1 MSYTTFDVATE
12 NAAWKPDAEPKTITV
27 TVKVTNTGSC
37 AGKEVVQIY
46 AACPFGK
53 LKKERKRLVAFGKT
67 ALLQPGESETLH
79 LKVPTVLLESYR
91 TGKAVYCMEA
101 GDYDFLVGTSSR
113 DVTLA
118 ARLTLDKT
126 VETEHLTNI
135 CPLLD
140 ALKEIQPEEEKEE
153 RWRAEREQMWEE
165 KKAEIPLLFL
175 DEKGLIRDEESAE
188 EMYKILKFGET
199 NAAEAKECDAN
210 GCEFEAETTEAKE
223 DAGNCKCGAEQP
235 KWEERRRKAMEKAA
249 ELAQK
254 LTPEEKTALVC
265 GRSSGS
271 KEIIGA
277 AAVTVPGAAG
287 ETTASL
293 LEKYGVANVILADG
307 PAGIR
312 ITSHYQKNPSDGS
325 VYKMNM
331 YQRLENRIFGTEF
344 LHTDGEDYYQYCSAI
359 PVGTLLAQTF
369 DTELLEEVGRMIG
382 AELEEFGVT
391 LWLAPGMNIHRN
403 PLCGRNFEYYSEDPV
418 LTGLCAATETKGVQ
432 SQKGKGTTIKHFA
445 GNNQEDNRMFT
456 NAHISERALR
466 EIYLKGFEIA
476 VKTAQPYAIMTSYN
490 LINGVHSANNY
501 DMLQNIARDE
511 WGFEGLVMT
520 DWYTSQDTTEMG
532 MVSPSGKYSHSS
544 SVQCIKAGNDLQMP
558 GCQQNVD
565 DIVEAVNE
573 GKEITK
579 ADLQRC
585 AKHILSVALKTM

>member
-12 NAAWKPDAEPKTITV
+12 NAAWKAGCRAKNNHSNR
-27 TVKVTNTGSC
+27 KSNKHRLLCRKRSC
-37 AGKEVVQIY
+37 IDLRCLPV
-46 AACPFGK
+46 GK

-140 ALKEIQPEEEKEE
+140 ALKEIQPEEEQEE

-175 DEKGLIRDEESAE
+175 DEKGLIRDGKSAE
-188 EMYKILKFGET
+188 EMYKILKFGKT

-223 DAGNCKCGAEQP
+223 DAGNCKCGAEQQ
-235 KWEERRRKAMEKAA
+235 KWEERRRKAREKAA

-403 PLCGRNFEYYSEDPV
+403 PLCGRNFEYYSEDPLV
-418 LTGLCAATETKGVQ
+418 SGKMAAALTRGVQ
-432 SQKGKGTTIKHFA
+432 SRYGVGTTIKHYA
-445 GNNQEDNRMFT
+445 CNNQEENRRGVSSI
-456 NAHISERALR
+456 ISERALR

-476 VKTAQPYAIMTSYN
+476 IKESQPKAIMTSYN
-490 LINGVHSANNY
+490 KVNGVHTANSY
-501 DMLQNIARDE
+501 GLCTTAARKE
-511 WGFEGLVMT
+511 WGFAGIIMT
-520 DWYTSQDTTEMG
+520 DWTTTNADG
-532 MVSPSGKYSHSS
+532 GSS
-544 SVQCIKAGNDLQMP
+544 AAKCIAAGNDLVMP
-558 GCQQNVD
+558 GTD
-565 DIVEAVNE
+565 TDRR
-573 GKEITK
+573 EILDALSAENDQYLEEK
-579 ADLQRC
+579 DLTACAQR
-585 AKHILSVALKTM
+585 ILEMIFTSNSYE

>member
-12 NAAWKPDAEPKTITV
+12 NAAWKLDAESKTITV

-140 ALKEIQPEEEKEE
+140 ALKEIQPEEEQEE

-175 DEKGLIRDEESAE
+175 DEKGLIHDGKSAE
-188 EMYKILKFGET
+188 EMYKILKFGKT

-223 DAGNCKCGAEQP
+223 DAGNCKCGAEQQ
-235 KWEERRRKAMEKAA
+235 KWEERRRKAREKAA

-271 KEIIGA
+271 KEIIEA
-277 AAVTVPGAAG
+277 AAITVPGAAG

-391 LWLAPGMNIHRN
+391 LWLAPGLNIHRN
-403 PLCGRNFEYYSEDPV
+403 PLCGRNFEYYSEDPYV
-418 LTGLCAATETKGVQ
+418 SGVMAASVTRGVQ
-432 SQKGKGTTIKHFA
+432 SHPGLGVTIKHFCC
-445 GNNQEDNRMFT
+445 NNQEDKRETVSENVP
-456 NAHISERALR
+456 ERALR
-466 EIYLKGFEIA
+466 EIYLRGFEIA
-476 VKTAQPYAIMTSYN
+476 VRKSKPWAVMTSYN
-490 LINGVHSANNY
+490 LVNGVHTFASNDLCTKALRN
-501 DMLQNIARDE
+501 E
-511 WGFEGLVMT
+511 WEYQGLVMT
-520 DWYTSQDTTEMG
+520 DWTASEKSPGEHTS
-532 MVSPSGKYSHSS
+532 
-544 SVQCIKAGNDLQMP
+544 CILAGNDLIMP
-558 GCQQNVD
+558 GHPG
-565 DIVEAVNE
+565 AK
-573 GKEITK
+573 KELT
-579 ADLQRC
+579 A
-585 AKHILSVALKTM
+585 ALKSGQIKRSELEVAAANVLNVIFSSNVWSINE

>member
-175 DEKGLIRDEESAE
+175 DEKGLIRDGKSAE

-235 KWEERRRKAMEKAA
+235 KWEERRRRAMEKAA

-403 PLCGRNFEYYSEDPV
+403 PLCGRNFEYYSEDPLV
-418 LTGLCAATETKGVQ
+418 SGKIAAALTRGVQ
-432 SQKGKGTTIKHFA
+432 SRYGVGTTIKHYA
-445 GNNQEDNRMFT
+445 CNNQEENRRGVSS
-456 NAHISERALR
+456 IVSERALR

-476 VKTAQPYAIMTSYN
+476 IKESQPKPAKSDHD
-490 LINGVHSANNY
+490 LLQQGKRCPHRQQLRSVHNRCKKGMGLCRHHHDRLDNNKRRRRLLCRKMHRCRKRSC
-501 DMLQNIARDE
+501 D
-511 WGFEGLVMT
+511 
-520 DWYTSQDTTEMG
+520 
-532 MVSPSGKYSHSS
+532 
-544 SVQCIKAGNDLQMP
+544 AGNRHRPPRNP
-558 GCQQNVD
+558 GCA
-565 DIVEAVNE
+565 ECR
-573 GKEITK
+573 K
-579 ADLQRC
+579 
-585 AKHILSVALKTM
+585 

>member
-175 DEKGLIRDEESAE
+175 DEKGLIRDGKSAE

-235 KWEERRRKAMEKAA
+235 KWEERRRKAREKAA

-277 AAVTVPGAAG
+277 AAITVPGAAG

-307 PAGIR
+307 GRHPHHLPL
-312 ITSHYQKNPSDGS
+312 SEKS
-325 VYKMNM
+325 VGRQCLQNEHVSASREPYFW
-331 YQRLENRIFGTEF
+331 NRIPP
-344 LHTDGEDYYQYCSAI
+344 HRRRR
-359 PVGTLLAQTF
+359 LLSVLQC
-369 DTELLEEVGRMIG
+369 D
-382 AELEEFGVT
+382 
-391 LWLAPGMNIHRN
+391 P
-403 PLCGRNFEYYSEDPV
+403 GRNASGADIRHGASRGSRPHDRRRAGGVRRDP
-418 LTGLCAATETKGVQ
+418 LACTGHEHPPQ
-432 SQKGKGTTIKHFA
+432 S
-445 GNNQEDNRMFT
+445 
-456 NAHISERALR
+456 ALR
-466 EIYLKGFEIA
+466 TQL
-476 VKTAQPYAIMTSYN
+476 
-490 LINGVHSANNY
+490 
-501 DMLQNIARDE
+501 R
-511 WGFEGLVMT
+511 
-520 DWYTSQDTTEMG
+520 
-532 MVSPSGKYSHSS
+532 
-544 SVQCIKAGNDLQMP
+544 
-558 GCQQNVD
+558 
-565 DIVEAVNE
+565 
-573 GKEITK
+573 
-579 ADLQRC
+579 
-585 AKHILSVALKTM
+585 ILF

>member
-175 DEKGLIRDEESAE
+175 DEKGLIRDGKSAE

-235 KWEERRRKAMEKAA
+235 KWEERRRRAMEKAA

-369 DTELLEEVGRMIG
+369 DTELLEEAGRMIG

-532 MVSPSGKYSHSS
+532 MVSPSRKYSHSS

>member
-140 ALKEIQPEEEKEE
+140 ALKEIQPEEEQEE

-175 DEKGLIRDEESAE
+175 DEKGLIRDGKSAE
-188 EMYKILKFGET
+188 EMYKILKFGKT

-223 DAGNCKCGAEQP
+223 DAGNCKCAAEQQ
-235 KWEERRRKAMEKAA
+235 KW
-249 ELAQK
+249 
-254 LTPEEKTALVC
+254 
-265 GRSSGS
+265 
-271 KEIIGA
+271 
-277 AAVTVPGAAG
+277 
-287 ETTASL
+287 
-293 LEKYGVANVILADG
+293 
-307 PAGIR
+307 
-312 ITSHYQKNPSDGS
+312 
-325 VYKMNM
+325 
-331 YQRLENRIFGTEF
+331 
-344 LHTDGEDYYQYCSAI
+344 
-359 PVGTLLAQTF
+359 
-369 DTELLEEVGRMIG
+369 
-382 AELEEFGVT
+382 
-391 LWLAPGMNIHRN
+391 
-403 PLCGRNFEYYSEDPV
+403 
-418 LTGLCAATETKGVQ
+418 
-432 SQKGKGTTIKHFA
+432 
-445 GNNQEDNRMFT
+445 
-456 NAHISERALR
+456 
-466 EIYLKGFEIA
+466 
-476 VKTAQPYAIMTSYN
+476 
-490 LINGVHSANNY
+490 
-501 DMLQNIARDE
+501 
-511 WGFEGLVMT
+511 
-520 DWYTSQDTTEMG
+520 
-532 MVSPSGKYSHSS
+532 
-544 SVQCIKAGNDLQMP
+544 
-558 GCQQNVD
+558 
-565 DIVEAVNE
+565 
-573 GKEITK
+573 
-579 ADLQRC
+579 
-585 AKHILSVALKTM
+585 

>member
-12 NAAWKPDAEPKTITV
+12 NAAWKPDAESKTITV

-37 AGKEVVQIY
+37 DGKEVVQIY

-175 DEKGLIRDEESAE
+175 DEKGLIRDGKSAE

-235 KWEERRRKAMEKAA
+235 KWEERRRRAMEKAA
-249 ELAQK
+249 ELARK

-403 PLCGRNFEYYSEDPV
+403 PLCGRNFEYYSEDPLV
-418 LTGLCAATETKGVQ
+418 SGKMAAALTRGVQ
-432 SQKGKGTTIKHFA
+432 RQHGVGTTIKHYA
-445 GNNQEDNRMFT
+445 CNNQEENRRGVSSI
-456 NAHISERALR
+456 ISERALR

-476 VKTAQPYAIMTSYN
+476 IKESQPKAIMTSYN
-490 LINGVHSANNY
+490 KVNGVHTAKC
-501 DMLQNIARDE
+501 IA
-511 WGFEGLVMT
+511 
-520 DWYTSQDTTEMG
+520 
-532 MVSPSGKYSHSS
+532 
-544 SVQCIKAGNDLQMP
+544 AGNDLVMP
-558 GCQQNVD
+558 GTD
-565 DIVEAVNE
+565 TDRR
-573 GKEITK
+573 EILDALSAENDQYLEEK
-579 ADLQRC
+579 DLTACAQR
-585 AKHILSVALKTM
+585 ILEMIFTSNSYE

>member
-175 DEKGLIRDEESAE
+175 DEKGLIRDGKSAE

-235 KWEERRRKAMEKAA
+235 KWEERRRRAMEKAA
-249 ELAQK
+249 ELARK

-344 LHTDGEDYYQYCSAI
+344 LHDDGEDYYQYCSAI

-403 PLCGRNFEYYSEDPV
+403 PLCGRNFEYYSEDPLV
-418 LTGLCAATETKGVQ
+418 SGKMAAALTRGVQ
-432 SQKGKGTTIKHFA
+432 SRYGVGTTIKHYA
-445 GNNQEDNRMFT
+445 CNNQEENRRGVSS
-456 NAHISERALR
+456 IVSERALR
-466 EIYLKGFEIA
+466 EIYLKAFEII
-476 VKTAQPYAIMTSYN
+476 VKEADPYTIMSSYN
-490 LINGVHSANNY
+490 LINGVQASENK
-501 DMLQNIARDE
+501 DLLTGILRGE
-511 WGFEGLVMT
+511 WDFKGMVTT
-520 DWYTSQDTTEMG
+520 DWWTHGEHYRET
-532 MVSPSGKYSHSS
+532 
-544 SVQCIKAGNDLQMP
+544 KAGNDIKMANGYEERVQ
-558 GCQQNVD
+558 
-565 DIVEAVNE
+565 EAFE
-573 GKEITK
+573 KGYITRDEI
-579 ADLQRC
+579 ALC
-585 AKHILSVALKTM
+585 AKRILTMILRMD

>member
-175 DEKGLIRDEESAE
+175 DEKGLIRDGKSAE

-235 KWEERRRKAMEKAA
+235 KWEERRRRAMEKAA

>member
-165 KKAEIPLLFL
+165 KEAEIPLLFL
-175 DEKGLIRDEESAE
+175 DEKGLIHDGKSAE
-188 EMYKILKFGET
+188 EMYKILKFGKT

-210 GCEFEAETTEAKE
+210 GCEFEAETTGAKE
-223 DAGNCKCGAEQP
+223 DAGNCKCGAEQQ

-403 PLCGRNFEYYSEDPV
+403 PLCGRNFEYYSEDPLV
-418 LTGLCAATETKGVQ
+418 SGKMAAALTRGVQ
-432 SQKGKGTTIKHFA
+432 SRYGVGTTIKHYA
-445 GNNQEDNRMFT
+445 CNNQEENRRGVSS
-456 NAHISERALR
+456 IVSERALR

-476 VKTAQPYAIMTSYN
+476 IKESQPKAIMTSYN
-490 LINGVHSANNY
+490 KVNGV
-501 DMLQNIARDE
+501 
-511 WGFEGLVMT
+511 
-520 DWYTSQDTTEMG
+520 
-532 MVSPSGKYSHSS
+532 
-544 SVQCIKAGNDLQMP
+544 
-558 GCQQNVD
+558 
-565 DIVEAVNE
+565 
-573 GKEITK
+573 
-579 ADLQRC
+579 
-585 AKHILSVALKTM
+585 